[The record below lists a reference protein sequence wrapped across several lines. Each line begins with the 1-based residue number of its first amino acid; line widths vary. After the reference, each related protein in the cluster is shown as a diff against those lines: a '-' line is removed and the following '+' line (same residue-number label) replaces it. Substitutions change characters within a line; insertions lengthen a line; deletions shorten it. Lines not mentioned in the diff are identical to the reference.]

1 MNAEILLK
9 HFDRISEAP
18 NAVYR
23 LRQFILDLAVRG
35 ALVEQDPSDEPATEL
50 MKRIEAVKG
59 ASPIAVTELGAV
71 PAGDLPFSLPST
83 WCWVRLG
90 DAFQYDCGIKRE
102 PAELSQ
108 DWWLLELEDIEK
120 DTSVVLSR
128 FTVAERDSRSTKSE
142 FRSGDILY
150 GKLRPYLNKV
160 VVAPEHGYSTTEIVA
175 IRPYVS
181 LCTGYCSI
189 ALRRPDFVDYVNRLG
204 RGTKMPRLRTPDAVV
219 ALFPMA
225 PVAEQQ
231 RITTKVEELMALCDQ
246 LAEAQD
252 EREAKRRRLTAASL
266 HDLTSDSEKET
277 SRRRASFFISHLPRL
292 TACPD
297 QIKQFRETVL
307 TLAVRGTLVQQDP
320 RDESANTLLL
330 EFDRLRHEVA
340 EVDRRADADR
350 QELLATELKWPVP
363 STWAWS
369 ALADLVLFID
379 YRGKTPTKVERGM
392 RLITAKNVRK
402 GFISLS
408 PEEFL
413 TEAAYGAW
421 MTRGLPRPGD
431 ILFTTEAPMGNA
443 AVVRLEERF
452 ALAQRV
458 ICFRPYA
465 SINVD
470 FLALQ
475 LLSEP
480 FQAILDHT
488 ATGLTAKGIKGAK
501 LRRLPVVIPPLA
513 EQDRIVATVNKLL
526 TVCDGLE
533 TQIAYMKEE
542 SYRLLRAVLHQAL
555 HSEQVERGSMGF
567 ELRAASQ
574 QINALS

>member
-1 MNAEILLK
+1 
-9 HFDRISEAP
+9 
-18 NAVYR
+18 
-23 LRQFILDLAVRG
+23 
-35 ALVEQDPSDEPATEL
+35 
-50 MKRIEAVKG
+50 
-59 ASPIAVTELGAV
+59 
-71 PAGDLPFSLPST
+71 
-83 WCWVRLG
+83 
-90 DAFQYDCGIKRE
+90 
-102 PAELSQ
+102 
-108 DWWLLELEDIEK
+108 
-120 DTSVVLSR
+120 
-128 FTVAERDSRSTKSE
+128 
-142 FRSGDILY
+142 
-150 GKLRPYLNKV
+150 
-160 VVAPEHGYSTTEIVA
+160 
-175 IRPYVS
+175 
-181 LCTGYCSI
+181 
-189 ALRRPDFVDYVNRLG
+189 
-204 RGTKMPRLRTPDAVV
+204 
-219 ALFPMA
+219 
-225 PVAEQQ
+225 
-231 RITTKVEELMALCDQ
+231 
-246 LAEAQD
+246 
-252 EREAKRRRLTAASL
+252 
-266 HDLTSDSEKET
+266 
-277 SRRRASFFISHLPRL
+277 
-292 TACPD
+292 
-297 QIKQFRETVL
+297 
-307 TLAVRGTLVQQDP
+307 
-320 RDESANTLLL
+320 
-330 EFDRLRHEVA
+330 
-340 EVDRRADADR
+340 
-350 QELLATELKWPVP
+350 
-363 STWAWS
+363 
-369 ALADLVLFID
+369 LFID